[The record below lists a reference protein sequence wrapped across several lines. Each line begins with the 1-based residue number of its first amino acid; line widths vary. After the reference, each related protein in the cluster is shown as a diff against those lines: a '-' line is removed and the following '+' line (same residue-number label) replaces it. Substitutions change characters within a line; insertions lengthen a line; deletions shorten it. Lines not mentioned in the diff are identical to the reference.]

1 MGGGQ
6 SFPRVQLRKEQV
18 VIVTGGNTGI
28 GYETAKWIAMLGATV
43 IIACRSKE
51 RANAAIQRMH
61 EDFEK
66 EKKKF
71 TSLTDELSVEFMKV
85 DLTSLKSVMNFI
97 QEFKSSGRKLQTLV
111 CNAGIG
117 SILQTYTEDD
127 NEMIFQV
134 NYLSQFLIAAH
145 FLPIMLKTGG
155 DCRIVLVSSAAHA
168 MAHFDIETIQGKKY
182 NRGNFPGLDYY
193 GRSKIYQIMQ
203 MYSMNRRLKNSN
215 VTVTSLH
222 PGLVNTEIGRAFD
235 GRCCASCCWDFL
247 LCCCCSK
254 NPYQGA
260 ETSINAVV
268 NPKYEGERD
277 LYFQN
282 CKPIQ
287 PKNNA
292 RNETYQEQLWQ
303 FTLDLLKDY
312 LTDEIIEYLEG
323 KKLHVK

>member
-1 MGGGQ
+1 
-6 SFPRVQLRKEQV
+6 
-18 VIVTGGNTGI
+18 
-28 GYETAKWIAMLGATV
+28 MLGATV

-111 CNAGIG
+111 
-117 SILQTYTEDD
+117 
-127 NEMIFQV
+127 

-168 MAHFDIETIQGKKY
+168 MAHFDIETI
-182 NRGNFPGLDYY
+182 
-193 GRSKIYQIMQ
+193 MQ

-222 PGLVNTEIGRAFD
+222 PG
-235 GRCCASCCWDFL
+235 
-247 LCCCCSK
+247 
-254 NPYQGA
+254 
-260 ETSINAVV
+260 
-268 NPKYEGERD
+268 
-277 LYFQN
+277 
-282 CKPIQ
+282 
-287 PKNNA
+287 
-292 RNETYQEQLWQ
+292 
-303 FTLDLLKDY
+303 
-312 LTDEIIEYLEG
+312 
-323 KKLHVK
+323 

>member
-1 MGGGQ
+1 
-6 SFPRVQLRKEQV
+6 
-18 VIVTGGNTGI
+18 
-28 GYETAKWIAMLGATV
+28 
-43 IIACRSKE
+43 
-51 RANAAIQRMH
+51 
-61 EDFEK
+61 
-66 EKKKF
+66 
-71 TSLTDELSVEFMKV
+71 MKV

-127 NEMIFQV
+127 NEMIFQEKQHGEEA
-134 NYLSQFLIAAH
+134 LLTIFILTKA
-145 FLPIMLKTGG
+145 
-155 DCRIVLVSSAAHA
+155 LVSVIAG
-168 MAHFDIETIQGKKY
+168 FTRLFKKDEY
-182 NRGNFPGLDYY
+182 LP
-193 GRSKIYQIMQ
+193 KIMQ

-222 PGLVNTEIGRAFD
+222 PGLGFIGIVYVVSNILNE
-235 GRCCASCCWDFL
+235 AS
-247 LCCCCSK
+247 CSK

-268 NPKYEGERD
+268 NPKYERERD

-282 CKPIQ
+282 CKPIE

-323 KKLHVK
+323 KKLHYFVLINKGYDEKIYGVIITSNRYCFYFVDFHLILQATFI